1 MSHFGVYVNILMINK
16 IVKPEFIDH
25 FVFNINILKA
35 SKIVKLEFISDYKLF
50 KHFGVFLI
58 Y

>member
-35 SKIVKLEFISDYKLF
+35 SKIVKL
-50 KHFGVFLI
+50 
-58 Y
+58 